1 VKIFALVSVTLLAVA
16 PARAADDGPIVDV
29 DMVIGS
35 SAENGGQ
42 LLLSHDFSRP
52 VLVTESIRADGL
64 TRFTS
69 TQPGFETVLTP
80 RPALWPLRSATPVR
94 MEIVR
99 LDAPVSF
106 KLGSEVIDA
115 PGQSVAIGS
124 APSLHAHGEWRLL
137 LPDGEVGAYELT
149 YRLTSTSPAY
159 AASPEY
165 TFHLTNDPAFVPPVT
180 TTTLPGS
187 AGATQGLAG
196 KRLKLRPSSLAAR
209 STDRTLRLDPNVAPE
224 TSGGTLRIVGSGDTP
239 FDVAHPLPSGGWRA
253 LGGAAPGWR
262 YRDRAGAAGP
272 VRALVVRQGRGL
284 RLAAKGTRIGHTLDA
299 EATAVTVVV
308 ELGGERFCMTFGGAG
323 KWKPG
328 KLLTRTNAPA
338 GSCPPATSSEAP

>member
-1 VKIFALVSVTLLAVA
+1 MTHTLAWIALLTLAPLAA
-16 PARAADDGPIVDV
+16 AADAPVVDV

-52 VLVTESIRADGL
+52 VVVTESVRADGL

-80 RPALWPLRSATPVR
+80 RPGLWPLRNATPVR

-99 LDAPVSF
+99 IEAPVSF
-106 KLGSEVIDA
+106 KLGADVIDD
-115 PGQSVAIGS
+115 PGQSVVIGS
-124 APSLHAHGEWRLL
+124 SPSLHMHGEWRLL
-137 LPDGEVGAYELT
+137 LPDGEVGAFTLT

-159 AASPEY
+159 TASPEY
-165 TFHLTNDPAFVPPVT
+165 TFHLTNDPAFVPPST
-180 TTTLPGS
+180 TTTLPG
-187 AGATQGLAG
+187 AGGTTQALSG
-196 KRLKLRPSSLAAR
+196 KQLRLRPASLTAR
-209 STDRTLRLDPNVAPE
+209 STDRALQLGADVVPD
-224 TSGGTLRIVGSGDTP
+224 TSGGTLRIVGSGDAP
-239 FDVAHPLPSGGWRA
+239 FDVVHPLPSGGWRA

-262 YRDRAGAAGP
+262 YRDRTGAAGP
-272 VRALVVRQGRGL
+272 VRKLVVRPGRGL
-284 RLAAKGTRIGHTLDA
+284 ELALKGPLLGHSLQV
-299 EATAVTVVV
+299 EATDVTVVV
-308 ELGGERFCMTFGGAG
+308 ALGDARYCMTFGGAG

-338 GSCPPATSSEAP
+338 GSCPSAPMEAP